1 MKSFVCF
8 AAMAFATSFGA
19 VAAQASDIEGPPPYE
34 PPPYGAQGYVPAPYG
49 SLPPYEVVTII
60 RSMGFNPQSRPVLRG
75 RVYVIHAIDNH
86 GIPLRVAVDARS
98 GRVVRVIERVAGA
111 GYGPLPPDRYGAY
124 PVPPSAVP
132 NGAYEMPD
140 DEADLDGQ
148 PPDYR
153 APANV
158 YPRPIYPQSSKQPA
172 ATAPRVA
179 SRPPSAAPT
188 PRAKPQTAPAT
199 QGAKASPPG
208 ASPEPE
214 AVKPQPAPPVTTS
227 SIEDSGRPGKS
238 VPAPVASRKTVAP
251 PAEAP
256 AAKSDAPAKTEEL
269 KLVPV
274 APLE

>member
-8 AAMAFATSFGA
+8 AALAFATSCGA
-19 VAAQASDIEGPPPYE
+19 VSAQASDIERPPSYE

-49 SLPPYEVVTII
+49 SLPPYEVVTVI

-98 GRVVRVIERVAGA
+98 GRVVRVVERVAGA

-132 NGAYEMPD
+132 DGAYEMPD
-140 DEADLDGQ
+140 DEADYDSP

-153 APANV
+153 APGGNG
-158 YPRPIYPQSSKQPA
+158 YPRPIYPQSATQPPGA
-172 ATAPRVA
+172 RAPRIA
-179 SRPPSAAPT
+179 ARTPSAAPT
-188 PRAKPQTAPAT
+188 PRARPQTTPAV
-199 QGAKASPPG
+199 QGAKAIPGSQAAKPPL
-208 ASPEPE
+208 
-214 AVKPQPAPPVTTS
+214 APPVTTS

-238 VPAPVASRKTVAP
+238 IPAPVASRKNGAP

-256 AAKSDAPAKTEEL
+256 AAKPDVPAKTEEL